1 MFLKIILVAIVWSLS
16 SIFLYRHIGLIILS
30 SFKKKKKSVTS
41 NHQWSNNCDILI
53 ASHNEWK
60 HLIKVIESILQQKG
74 WNQIHIR
81 VLLKDRDDNSYIYI
95 YLQSFLEQY
104 SKTIWKLWDT
114 YLINNEYSTTL
125 HNLLQSLSIQTHN
138 YRENIID
145 LSWYIDTNHINDE
158 LYFYIGI
165 RNKSKFLLTEKE

>member
-1 MFLKIILVAIVWSLS
+1 MITYFFYNMFLKIILVAIVWSLS
-16 SIFLYRHIGLIILS
+16 SIFLYRHIGLILLS

-81 VLLKDRDDNSYIYI
+81 VLLKDRDDNSYIY
-95 YLQSFLEQY
+95 LQSFLEQY

-114 YLINNEYSTTL
+114 YLINNKYTVSICLTWYTSKKDKINSVL
-125 HNLLQSLSIQTHN
+125 NALKNHFIWFLDADHIAHLS
-138 YRENIID
+138 
-145 LSWYIDTNHINDE
+145 S
-158 LYFYIGI
+158 
-165 RNKSKFLLTEKE
+165 